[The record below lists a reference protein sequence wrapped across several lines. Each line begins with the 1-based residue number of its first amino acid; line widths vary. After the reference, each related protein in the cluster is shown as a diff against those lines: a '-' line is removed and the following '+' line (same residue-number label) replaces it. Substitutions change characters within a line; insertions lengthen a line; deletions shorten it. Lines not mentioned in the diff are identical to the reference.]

1 MTIMYYNLYSIYN
14 IYIFSI
20 SYWILSVFYR
30 GNKGSPDG
38 LPGSPLDSSFLLVV
52 VNVVGQG
59 ATSITDCLL
68 DPSTEEVTR
77 AAPLPEPSCD
87 NLK

>member
-1 MTIMYYNLYSIYN
+1 MPYY
-14 IYIFSI
+14 
-20 SYWILSVFYR
+20 ILSVFYR

-38 LPGSPLDSSFLLVV
+38 LSDSPLDSSFLLVV